1 MCSDSISVW
10 CLDSGVPVEDLLDQL
25 GWISLATRGIYLK
38 VSRRVV
44 YMPSKAPA
52 NACAKVLTSMPS
64 DDPSVIELEWNDE
77 KPADDRGKNLMAS
90 TGKCAEAAL
99 A

>member
-1 MCSDSISVW
+1 
-10 CLDSGVPVEDLLDQL
+10 
-25 GWISLATRGIYLK
+25 
-38 VSRRVV
+38 
-44 YMPSKAPA
+44 MPSKAPA